1 MRTARTIKHL
11 VTKMPSRV
19 GLLADMA
26 TTIRKAGVNLS
37 GVLAYEMDG
46 MGEFMFITSDDE
58 KAAAALTSFGAEVS
72 HEDAVSVALPNELG
86 ALESVT
92 RKIAD
97 AGININ
103 YVYGTT
109 GTGTDTATIV
119 FRTDDP
125 AATVRA
131 VG

>member
-1 MRTARTIKHL
+1 MYSARTINHL

-26 TTIRKAGVNLS
+26 TAVRQVGVNLTAI
-37 GVLAYEMDG
+37 LAYEMDG
-46 MGEFMFITSDDE
+46 MGEFMFATSDDE
-58 KAAAALTSFGAEVS
+58 KAAEALTAFGAEVS
-72 HEDAVSVALPNELG
+72 NEDMVSVDLPNELG
-86 ALESVT
+86 ALESIT

-97 AGININ
+97 AGINIS
-103 YVYGTT
+103 YAYGTT

-125 AATVRA
+125 AATVVA
-131 VG
+131 IG

>member
-1 MRTARTIKHL
+1 MHTARTIKHL
-11 VTKMPSRV
+11 VVKLPSRV

-37 GVLAYEMDG
+37 GVLAYEMVG

-58 KAAAALTSFGAEVS
+58 KAAAALASFGAEIS
-72 HEDAVSVALPNELG
+72 YEDVVSVVLPNELG

-97 AGININ
+97 AGINIG
-103 YVYGTT
+103 YVYGT
-109 GTGTDTATIV
+109 TGTDTATIV